1 MGGSGGPGG
10 GGGWEAELRP
20 SDRHTHKPVHTH
32 KYTDLM
38 VTTWLDQNKAFR
50 QALFSAKLV
59 FLKQLRAKERFF
71 LVGGGGSKT
80 FICLPF
86 GDWIDGKHQ
95 GHAIIRHADA
105 LLMV

>member
-1 MGGSGGPGG
+1 
-10 GGGWEAELRP
+10 
-20 SDRHTHKPVHTH
+20 
-32 KYTDLM
+32 M

-71 LVGGGGSKT
+71 FGGGGSKT

-86 GDWIDGKHQ
+86 GDWIDGEKN
-95 GHAIIRHADA
+95 IRDVQSSEMQM